1 MKDILNTNEIK
12 ELLTVWFANKD
23 DNGWITRW
31 DIKDNFSGK
40 KTTEKEK
47 RIFNHI
53 KSNWQHFAIN
63 SYGRYKFRP
72 REYKRY
78 KRIGDEKMKRKYTC
92 KRCGKD
98 GHQARTC
105 NAVDEELSRLGKPFQ
120 FDEIKDVVSNLI
132 KEEKTDKA
140 TKCTAAINDKN
151 EWDVTYINE
160 KEVNHPSHYNPGDIE
175 VIDAIEDWG
184 LDFNA
189 GNVIKYIVRS
199 CSSGDNKH
207 DKRQDLEKAIWY
219 INRILNNE

>member
-1 MKDILNTNEIK
+1 MKRILNTDEIN
-12 ELLTVWFANKD
+12 ELLVVWFENKD
-23 DNGWITRW
+23 DDGWITVW
-31 DIKDNFSGK
+31 AIKDNFSRK

-47 RIFNHI
+47 RII
-53 KSNWQHFAIN
+53 KYMIANWEWQPSG
-63 SYGRYKFRP
+63 SYVIYRP
-72 REYKRY
+72 KKHWQYL
-78 KRIGDEKMKRKYTC
+78 RIGDEKMKRKYTC
-92 KRCGKD
+92 KKCGKN

-105 NAVDEELSRLGKPFQ
+105 NTIDEDLSRDGKPFQ
-120 FDEIKDVVSNLI
+120 FEEIQ
-132 KEEKTDKA
+132 EEV
-140 TKCTAAINDKN
+140 I
-151 EWDVTYINE
+151 EYINE
-160 KEVNHPSHYNPGDIE
+160 ESVNHPSHYNPGNIE